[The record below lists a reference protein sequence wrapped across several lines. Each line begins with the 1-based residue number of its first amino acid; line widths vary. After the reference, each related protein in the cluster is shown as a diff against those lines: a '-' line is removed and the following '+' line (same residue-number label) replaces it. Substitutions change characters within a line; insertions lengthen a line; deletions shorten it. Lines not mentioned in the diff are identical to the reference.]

1 MLSELIV
8 DIHKCFKT
16 SVPKRLDSQIN
27 QWVDSYVSS
36 IISYVAEE
44 LINRGVL
51 EKPDD
56 EKPLTNGV
64 LYIKDGHIEV
74 FKVPD
79 A

>member
-1 MLSELIV
+1 MLTELIV

-16 SVPKRLDSQIN
+16 FVPKRLDSQLN
-27 QWVDSYVSS
+27 QWVDGYVSN

-64 LYIKDGHIEV
+64 FYIKDGRINL
-74 FKVPD
+74 
-79 A
+79 